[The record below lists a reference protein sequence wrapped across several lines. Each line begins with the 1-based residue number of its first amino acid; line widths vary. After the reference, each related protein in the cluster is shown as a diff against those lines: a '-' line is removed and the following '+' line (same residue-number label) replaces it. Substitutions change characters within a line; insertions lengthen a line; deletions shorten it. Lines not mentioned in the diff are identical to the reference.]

1 MDDRAA
7 VKCSERMRSTV
18 SLKAGDLALVD
29 DMLSAL
35 LGDSGS
41 KRGEDELR
49 ARGLSKGDCVCE
61 AREDKAGVICP
72 GVPEP
77 EGLLVRWRA
86 SLAARR
92 RRLVVPSAL
101 VEPDRAEHTMATLCW
116 SM

>member
-1 MDDRAA
+1 MDDRAL

-18 SLKAGDLALVD
+18 SLKAGSLALVV
-29 DMLSAL
+29 DMLRAPP
-35 LGDSGS
+35 GDSGS

-61 AREDKAGVICP
+61 TREDREGVICP
-72 GVPEP
+72 GVS
-77 EGLLVRWRA
+77 EGLFVRWRA

-92 RRLVVPSAL
+92 RRFVVPSAL
-101 VEPDRAEHTMATLCW
+101 VEPDRAEQTMATLCW